1 MFAVYHIFG
10 KEKRKVNHS
19 AIGRGIM
26 SIDHGALNT
35 ALHAAAGDDA
45 VLIQELRRA
54 FVESAHRQIDLMT
67 RSRCD
72 ANWHYSCLRLKGL
85 AASFD
90 AVELMALAEEATIGA
105 PGDPVVLRKLGV
117 ALKTISEAKLD

>member
-1 MFAVYHIFG
+1 M
-10 KEKRKVNHS
+10 
-19 AIGRGIM
+19 M

-35 ALHAAAGDDA
+35 ALFAAAGDDA
-45 VLIQELRRA
+45 ALIAELRNA
-54 FVESAHRQIDLMT
+54 FVESAHRQIDLMA

-90 AVELMALAEEATIGA
+90 AVELLDLANEAADGA
-105 PGDPVVLRKLGV
+105 PGDPVVLRKLGT
-117 ALKTISEAKLD
+117 ALQHIREAKFD

>member
-1 MFAVYHIFG
+1 MKAVYHVLR
-10 KEKRKVNHS
+10 KTKRKVN
-19 AIGRGIM
+19 AVALQADRM
-26 SIDHGALNT
+26 SIDLGALNT
-35 ALHAAAGDDA
+35 ALFAAAGDDSA
-45 VLIQELRRA
+45 LIAELRQA
-54 FVESAHRQIDLMT
+54 FVESAHRQIDLMS

-90 AVELMALAEEATIGA
+90 AVELLDLAAEAADGA

-117 ALKTISEAKLD
+117 ALTRIREARLD

>member
-1 MFAVYHIFG
+1 M
-10 KEKRKVNHS
+10 
-19 AIGRGIM
+19 
-26 SIDHGALNT
+26 DHGSLNT

-45 VLIQELRRA
+45 ALVRELRQA
-54 FVESAHRQIDLMT
+54 FVESADRQIDLMS

-90 AVELMALAEEATIGA
+90 ALDLLALAEEAAEGA
-105 PGDPVVLRKLGV
+105 PGDPVVLRKLAA
-117 ALKTISEAKLD
+117 ALSDIKDAKLD